1 MEVRGDNLHTDIGTT
16 VCIKLAH
23 DHTGSPDNHYAS
35 HCFQNKLFRGDNFDV
50 CGVAVIISATIL
62 TSYFNALPIAGPMWL
77 SNTDIYSEYCRKILI
92 TCFLEGKIFIDWLS
106 KKDTVVC

>member
-1 MEVRGDNLHTDIGTT
+1 MEVWDYNLHTDIGTT
-16 VCIKLAH
+16 VCVKLAH
-23 DHTGSPDNHYAS
+23 DHTGSPDNHCAS
-35 HCFQNKLFRGDNFDV
+35 HCFQNKPFRGDNFNV

-62 TSYFNALPIAGPMWL
+62 TSCFNALPIAETMWL
-77 SNTDIYSEYCRKILI
+77 SNTDIYSEYCRKMLI